1 MIGRTTNIDSEK
13 EELGKDIFI
22 LILKKKSEFYAEMTE

>member
-13 EELGKDIFI
+13 EELRKDIFI
-22 LILKKKSEFYAEMTE
+22 LILEKKSEFYAEMAE